1 MSYDESPVHPAKTAL
16 FVACCVRGYLLETV
30 DGMYSLSK
38 RDPAGTFQ
46 VFASGLSHKDVA
58 NLLGAEGTITLRQ
71 ATERAGF
78 QWPDSA
84 QAFVEAVKKL

>member
-1 MSYDESPVHPAKTAL
+1 MSYDESPVHPATTAL

-38 RDPAGTFQ
+38 RDTAGAFKA
-46 VFASGLSHKDVA
+46 FARALSHKDVA
-58 NLLGAEGTITLRQ
+58 NLLGAEGSITLRQ

-78 QWPDSA
+78 QWPDTG